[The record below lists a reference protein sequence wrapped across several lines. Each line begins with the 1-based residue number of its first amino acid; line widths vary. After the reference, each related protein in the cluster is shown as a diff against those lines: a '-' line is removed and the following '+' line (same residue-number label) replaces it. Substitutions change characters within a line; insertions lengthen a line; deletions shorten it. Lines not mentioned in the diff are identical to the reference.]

1 MHSEQPNAQQEP
13 PWGVPASMSGTAA
26 RNGTA
31 ARVAAVE
38 GHKTEDWLKP
48 HWPEIEASIVR
59 QAVTIERSADGNTRF
74 VSPAGLKRGARGS
87 KPVGTW
93 VHLANLKLIH

>member
-1 MHSEQPNAQQEP
+1 ME
-13 PWGVPASMSGTAA
+13 ASYGAA
-26 RNGTA
+26 RACQICTRILGEKIPDSA
-31 ARVAAVE
+31 LR
-38 GHKTEDWLKP
+38 WLKP

-59 QAVTIERSADGNTRF
+59 QAVTIERSADGNTGF